1 MIKKFCITSIIIC
14 IIEFLLFAFIC
25 MDINPA
31 MWPVDARIGYA
42 LSIVV
47 GLCVYTVTYFRFD

>member
-1 MIKKFCITSIIIC
+1 MIMKFYITFIIIC

-31 MWPVDARIGYA
+31 MWPMDARIGYVLTIA
-42 LSIVV
+42 IGFFIYRLI
-47 GLCVYTVTYFRFD
+47 YDA

>member
-1 MIKKFCITSIIIC
+1 MIKKFYITFIIIC

-31 MWPVDARIGYA
+31 MWPMGARIGYA
-42 LSIVV
+42 LTIAIGFFIYS
-47 GLCVYTVTYFRFD
+47 LVYDA